1 MMPVR
6 ATYTR
11 LLVDEFDFS
20 GESNALDL
28 SISANMEDCTVFQE
42 TAQVYTTTSIDTSLS
57 QKGYFLNSA
66 AGTFEEEIAEGIL
79 AGDLHTVAALFG
91 TDTSACAAYVLR
103 SAATNEFTME
113 SKTDAMLTLSGGWSP
128 GEGVFRG
135 LRMFTGSISATGTQT
150 YIDLGAAGSAGGY
163 AWLFVQSITGTAT
176 SATITVQSDDNTGFA
191 TPATEGT
198 FTFSAVG
205 AQEMALSGAVDRYVQ
220 LNCTSKGGA
229 TSFVVVAVIAVY
241 GVTY

>member
-1 MMPVR
+1 MMAVR
-6 ATYTR
+6 AAYTR

-20 GESNALDL
+20 GESNGLDV
-28 SISANMEDCTVFQE
+28 SISAKAEDCTVFQE
-42 TAQVYTTTSIDTSLS
+42 TAQTYLTTGIEAMIK

-66 AGTFEEEIAEGIL
+66 AGTFEKEIAEGIL
-79 AGDLHTVAALFG
+79 ASDAVTVAALFG
-91 TDTSACAAYVLR
+91 TDTAACPAYVLR
-103 SAATNEFTME
+103 SATTNEFE
-113 SKTDAMLTLSGGWSP
+113 LASKADSVLTLGGGWIP
-128 GEGVFRG
+128 GNGVFRG
-135 LRMFTGSISATGTQT
+135 LRMFTGTISATGTQT

-163 AWLFVQSITGTAT
+163 AWLFVQSISGTAT

-205 AQEMALSGAVDRYVQ
+205 TQEMELSATVDRYVR